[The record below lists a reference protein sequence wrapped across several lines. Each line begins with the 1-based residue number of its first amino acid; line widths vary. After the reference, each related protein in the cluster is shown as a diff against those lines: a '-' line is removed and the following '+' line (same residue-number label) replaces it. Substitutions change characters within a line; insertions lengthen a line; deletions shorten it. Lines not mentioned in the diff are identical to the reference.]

1 MRGHHVYKDLWT
13 PTIGEKFEPNNIKG
27 YHAVCVQK
35 DGVMVGHLMLGK
47 TGRFAKIIFYFL
59 GGHTHS
65 KSCHVSCVGKDKR
78 LFLLEKEL
86 VG

>member
-1 MRGHHVYKDLWT
+1 MRGHHVCKDVWT
-13 PTIGEKFEPNNIKG
+13 PTIGENFETNNIKG
-27 YHAVCVQK
+27 YYAVCVQK

-59 GGHTHS
+59 RGHTNS
-65 KSCHVSCVGKDKR
+65 KSSHVSCVGKDIR
-78 LFLLEKEL
+78 LFLLKKEL

>member
-1 MRGHHVYKDLWT
+1 MHGHHVYKDVWT

-27 YHAVCVQK
+27 YSVCVQK

-47 TGRFAKIIFYFL
+47 ALLRLFFTFYEDTL
-59 GGHTHS
+59 TQNQVM
-65 KSCHVSCVGKDKR
+65 CLVSCVGKDKR
-78 LFLLEKEL
+78 FIKEL

>member
-1 MRGHHVYKDLWT
+1 MCADTTFTR
-13 PTIGEKFEPNNIKG
+13 IGEKFEPNNIKG
-27 YHAVCVQK
+27 YYAVCGQK

-59 GGHTHS
+59 RGHTNS
-65 KSCHVSCVGKDKR
+65 KSSHVRKDKR
-78 LFLLEKEL
+78 LFLLKKEL